1 MLRKCLIA
9 NRGEIAVRIIHTCRE
24 MGIATV
30 AVYAADDADAQHTL
44 LADEAVALEGETPRE
59 TYLNIEQLVWVA
71 QETGCDAVHPGYGF
85 LSENAAFAQAVQD
98 AGITWVGPQPQT
110 IAIMGSKTEAR
121 ALMAEVGVPIVPGF
135 DCAGLDEGEIAALAE
150 DIGYPIL
157 LKASA
162 GGGGKGIRIVQT
174 AADLPDALA
183 SAANEAAKAFGDDT
197 LFIEKYLPSARHIEV
212 QVIGD
217 HHGNLVHLYE
227 RECSL
232 QRRHQKILEESPAVN
247 LRPSVRGA
255 ICTAALQ
262 AANAVAYVNAG
273 TVECLLTPDD
283 SFYFLEMNTRLQVEH
298 PVTEQVT
305 GIDLVRWQLA
315 IAAGERL
322 PLSQAEIQ
330 QRGHAIECRVYAE
343 DPRNSFLP
351 ETGELLNVQ
360 LPNMPG
366 VRVDCGVKQGDVIGV
381 QYDPMLAKVIA
392 YGETREIAL
401 VRMQAAL
408 AQTVLLGITTNQEFL
423 QYLLQHPAV
432 QQGDVDTRWVEANL
446 DALLPPNELDHLSL
460 IAAAIAD
467 LEIQQDLTYASVDP
481 WDATDDFRL

>member
-1 MLRKCLIA
+1 MLPTKLRK
-9 NRGEIAVRIIHTCRE
+9 H
-24 MGIATV
+24 
-30 AVYAADDADAQHTL
+30 
-44 LADEAVALEGETPRE
+44 LAMMHCSSR
-59 TYLNIEQLVWVA
+59 NI
-71 QETGCDAVHPGYGF
+71 
-85 LSENAAFAQAVQD
+85 S
-98 AGITWVGPQPQT
+98 
-110 IAIMGSKTEAR
+110 
-121 ALMAEVGVPIVPGF
+121 
-135 DCAGLDEGEIAALAE
+135 
-150 DIGYPIL
+150 
-157 LKASA
+157 
-162 GGGGKGIRIVQT
+162 
-174 AADLPDALA
+174 
-183 SAANEAAKAFGDDT
+183 
-197 LFIEKYLPSARHIEV
+197 PSARHIEV

-247 LRPSVRGA
+247 LRPSVRDA

-262 AANAVAYVNAG
+262 AAKAVAYVNAG
-273 TVECLLTPDD
+273 TVECLLAPDD

-315 IAAGERL
+315 VAAGERL

-351 ETGELLNVQ
+351 ETGKLLSVQ

-366 VRVDCGVKQGDVIGV
+366 VRVDCGVKQGDVVGV

-401 VRMQAAL
+401 LRMQAAL
-408 AQTVLLGITTNQEFL
+408 VQTVLLGITTNQEFL
-423 QYLLQHPAV
+423 QHLLQHPAV
-432 QQGDVDTRWVEANL
+432 QQGDVDTRWVEENL
-446 DALLPPNELDHLSL
+446 DAVLPPNELDYLSL

-467 LEIQQDLTYASVDP
+467 LETQEKPTHTSVDP
-481 WDATDDFRL
+481 WDATDGFRL